1 MKSVSILLVL
11 IGAAF
16 LFRGFLPAKRICR
29 NVSVEHRRKWLA
41 ILNLMTFFIFG
52 YLLFDIVLLFNLP
65 IPLELLTSIVFLG
78 GAIFVFIIINLS
90 QVTISSQQKTEENI
104 KLINES
110 LELRVAERTKELKHL
125 SDFNRVV
132 LDSIADSIAIVDAKS
147 NLILDANSAFLR
159 EVNLPIEQII
169 GRKCYEI
176 THHRSSPCAPPLGSC
191 PLIET
196 VSCEDHASSQHVH
209 LTLSG
214 EKRYV
219 EVFTSPIRD
228 EQGDIIQVVH
238 IQRDITERKRAE
250 EEKLV
255 LEQQFQ
261 QSQKLESL
269 GVLAGGIAHD
279 FNNILSVIVGNCYL
293 AKMDSDNSRD
303 FIPKIEQASERAAE
317 LCRQMLAYAG
327 KTQIVQSQ
335 VNILALVDE
344 MVRMLKATLP
354 KNVAIKLGSST
365 DVPLVKADTS
375 QISQIVMNFIINASE
390 AIGEAQ
396 GEILVLLEKAV
407 IADGPSEKDYQGK
420 KIRPGDYVC
429 LVVTDN
435 GCGMSNETK
444 RRIFEPFYTTKF
456 TGRGL
461 GMSAVLG
468 IVTSHGGALQIFTQ
482 LGQGTTFKVYLPV
495 QSKVSSE
502 DNPQWQTTNLGPW
515 QCNGTILLVEDEEQ
529 VRLIAKTILEKMGF
543 SVIEAVNGLE
553 ALELYHQ
560 NATEINLVLTDLGM
574 PIMDGY
580 EMFRELKKI
589 NSELPIVISSGFGD
603 AVVTSRIA
611 RKDIAGLI
619 SKPYDHS
626 RLREVL
632 KAALIRSQEV

>member
-1 MKSVSILLVL
+1 MKAVSIFLVL

-29 NVSVEHRRKWLA
+29 NVNIEHRSKWLV

-52 YLLFDIVLLFNLP
+52 YLLFDVVLIFNLP
-65 IPLELLTSIVFLG
+65 LPLELLTSFVFLG
-78 GAIFVFIIINLS
+78 GAIFVYIIINLS

-110 LELRVAERTKELKHL
+110 LELRVAERTKELKRL
-125 SDFNRVV
+125 FDFNRVV
-132 LDSIADSIAIVDAKS
+132 LDSIADSITIIDAKS
-147 NLILDANSAFLR
+147 SHILDANLAFLK
-159 EVNLPIEQII
+159 EINLPIEQII
-169 GRKCYEI
+169 GKKCYEV
-176 THHRSSPCAPPLGSC
+176 THHRSSPCAPPNGSC

-196 VSCEDHASSQHVH
+196 VSYEDHASTQHVY
-209 LTLSG
+209 LMPSG
-214 EKRYV
+214 EKRYT
-219 EVFTSPIRD
+219 EIFTSPIKD
-228 EQGDIIQVVH
+228 EHGNIVQVVH

-327 KTQIVQSQ
+327 KTQIVQFQ
-335 VNILALVDE
+335 VNILSLVDE
-344 MVRMLKATLP
+344 MVRMLKASLP
-354 KNVAIKLGSST
+354 KNVVIKLSSFT
-365 DVPLVKADTS
+365 DVPTVKADTS

-396 GEILVLLEKAV
+396 GEIIVSLEKTV
-407 IADGPSEKDYQGK
+407 IANGQSEKDYQGK
-420 KIRPGDYVC
+420 EIRPGDYVC
-429 LVVTDN
+429 LAVTDN
-435 GCGMSNETK
+435 GCGMNNETK

-468 IVTSHGGALQIFTQ
+468 IVTAHEGALQIYTQ
-482 LGQGTTFKVYLPV
+482 LGQGTTFKVFLPV
-495 QSKVSSE
+495 QSEVSSE
-502 DNPQWQTTNLGPW
+502 GNPQLQTTNLEPC
-515 QCNGTILLVEDEEQ
+515 QCSGTILLVEDEEE

-543 SVIEAVNGLE
+543 SVIEAENGLE
-553 ALELYHQ
+553 ALELYNQ
-560 NATEINLVLTDLGM
+560 NATKINLVLTDLGM

-603 AVVTSRIA
+603 AVVTSKIA

-619 SKPYDHS
+619 SKPYNHS
-626 RLREVL
+626 RLRDVL
-632 KAALIRSQEV
+632 KAALIRSQEI